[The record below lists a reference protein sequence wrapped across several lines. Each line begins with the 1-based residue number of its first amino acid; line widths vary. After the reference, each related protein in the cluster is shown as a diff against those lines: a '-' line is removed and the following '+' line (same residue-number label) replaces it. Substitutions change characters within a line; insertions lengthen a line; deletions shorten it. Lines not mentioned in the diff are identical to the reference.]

1 MITAANR
8 GQIEPISEIALNL
21 LKGNI
26 IPKSSFERL
35 KPYKVKLLY
44 LMRKKKKQA
53 SNRRKKCL
61 IKKEAFTRLIAP
73 LTFDLL

>member
-1 MITAANR
+1 MITATNR

-44 LMRKKKKQA
+44 LMGKKNKPQTEERSA
-53 SNRRKKCL
+53 
-61 IKKEAFTRLIAP
+61 
-73 LTFDLL
+73 

>member
-44 LMRKKKKQA
+44 LMGKKKQA

-61 IKKEAFTRLIAP
+61 IKKEAFTSSCQTHCTP
-73 LTFDLL
+73 YC